1 MYFKNF
7 PEFIYDFVVGSS
19 NKTSLVKDITRNI
32 RFRRD
37 VLANITVYDEYD
49 IVDGETPEIIAEKI
63 YGDPQYHWIIML
75 ANDRYDY
82 IEDFPLAEYQ
92 LVKVIA
98 SKYPGTQNSIHH
110 YVNAKGFIVNSNA
123 TGAVSVS
130 NAQDERN
137 KNEAKRRIKI
147 VSSNIINTILKDYKD
162 LV

>member
-7 PEFIYDFVVGSS
+7 PKFIYEFKSGNT

-37 VLANITVYDEYD
+37 LLATVTVYDEYD

-92 LVKVIA
+92 LTKVIS
-98 SKYPGTQNSIHH
+98 SKYPGTENNVHH
-110 YVNAKGFIVNSNA
+110 YVDARGFVVNSTA
-123 TGAVSVS
+123 PGAVSIS
-130 NAQDERN
+130 NSDYERT
-137 KNEAKRRIKI
+137 KNEQKRRIKI
-147 VSSNIINTILKDYKD
+147 ISLNIIDTVLKDYRD
-162 LV
+162 LI